1 MYFLFSGEGPTDTGV
16 CRDNADQCHSDSFD
30 YGPMAVMVD
39 HIVERRWEYSLI
51 ESLEFGC
58 VSKSRLV
65 AKAVEL
71 KQDKRRVRLPGAKRP
86 KELNYFYQN
95 ARSLVLCARECE
107 QARGCEVIAVLFRDS
122 DGTAS
127 AGRGL
132 WRDKW
137 NSMMAG
143 FEDEG
148 FDRGVP
154 MIPKP
159 KSEAWLI
166 CALKEH
172 PYTGCEALEERSGN
186 DNSPNSLKDEL
197 SGLCDGE
204 THRETLCEM
213 VRERR
218 VDVERISMPSFSAF
232 RERLEQVLQIID
244 GRPRTEH

>member
-1 MYFLFSGEGPTDTGV
+1 MYFMFSGEGPTDMGV
-16 CRDNADQCHSDSFD
+16 CQGNADQCHSDSFD
-30 YGPMAVMVD
+30 YGPMVVVVD
-39 HIVERRWEYSLI
+39 QIVERRWAYSLV
-51 ESLEFGC
+51 ESLAFGC
-58 VSKSRLV
+58 VSKSCLV
-65 AKAVEL
+65 AKAVVL
-71 KQDKRRVRLPGAKRP
+71 KQDKRRVRLPGARRP
-86 KELNYFYQN
+86 KETSDFYQN
-95 ARSLVLCARECE
+95 ARSLALCARECE

-143 FEDEG
+143 FEAEE
-148 FDRGVP
+148 FERGVP

-172 PYTGCEALEERSGN
+172 PYAGCEALEERSGN
-186 DNSPNSLKDEL
+186 DNSPNSLKAEL
-197 SGLCDGE
+197 SNLCEGE
-204 THRETLCEM
+204 TDRETLREM
-213 VRERR
+213 VRQRR
-218 VDVERISMPSFSAF
+218 VDVDRINMPSFSAF
-232 RERLEQVLQIID
+232 RERLEQVLQAIG